1 MLPRGEENRW
11 HREGVYR
18 QTDTHAKPR
27 DRDGVTIIQ
36 CKYKT
41 FLYNWLTL
49 WYTWNS
55 HSTVNQLS
63 FNNKTCFKNLRHR
76 KLFLSLTWDH
86 WFDHQSFHLGKLSI
100 KSWHSTSHEATK
112 RRAEDVWT
120 HPDAQSP
127 QAMLGGGTGFSSDCL
142 LSYGC
147 WTEKEMDSSLQSQL
161 KTAWEDE
168 DSRTPQAMQ
177 HW

>member
-76 KLFLSLTWDH
+76 KLFLSHVQLFCDPVDCNPPGSSIHGILQARILEWVAISFSRWFSWPRDSHLLH
-86 WFDHQSFHLGKLSI
+86 WWVDSLPLSHQ
-100 KSWHSTSHEATK
+100 WEAHWNYAPFSLK
-112 RRAEDVWT
+112 RILMIC
-120 HPDAQSP
+120 S
-127 QAMLGGGTGFSSDCL
+127 
-142 LSYGC
+142 
-147 WTEKEMDSSLQSQL
+147 
-161 KTAWEDE
+161 
-168 DSRTPQAMQ
+168 
-177 HW
+177 